1 MCLFMELETKGEIT
15 MSQNELLEIK
25 QKLNSVFTLKMRVL
39 IFPGALLFV
48 LFGAIGLLLIREVL
62 LIFPYDF
69 VQNMAQ
75 GAYLIASI
83 GAENVLNICSIG
95 LLINIGFYVFT
106 VFIDVANFIVSIINI
121 VNEYNKEEKSN

>member
-1 MCLFMELETKGEIT
+1 
-15 MSQNELLEIK
+15 MSKNELLEIK

-48 LFGAIGLLLIREVL
+48 LFGAIGVLLIREVL

-95 LLINIGFYVFT
+95 LLIIIGVYVFT
-106 VFIDVANFIVSIINI
+106 VSIDVANFIVSIINI
-121 VNEYNKEEKSN
+121 VNEYNKEEDSN

>member
-1 MCLFMELETKGEIT
+1 MYPFMELETNGEIK

-95 LLINIGFYVFT
+95 LLINIGVYVFT
-106 VFIDVANFIVSIINI
+106 VSIDVANFIVSIINI
-121 VNEYNKEEKSN
+121 VNEYNKEEDSN